1 MANALTENPEGVAL
15 NRGWVNSSAPN
26 VSFVHFS
33 CEPCTKFVE
42 FILERHR
49 LGVLIL
55 VRYVSFGFL
64 GTVNNLNDQ
73 IGNDWELIPPLF

>member
-1 MANALTENPEGVAL
+1 MSNALAENPEGVAL
-15 NRGWVNSSAPN
+15 NHGWVSSSVPN
-26 VSFVHFS
+26 VSFVNFS
-33 CEPCTKFVE
+33 YVLSTKFVE

-73 IGNDWELIPPLF
+73 IG